1 MSTKVDNGRKEG
13 QKVRIKE
20 HIDYPLL
27 QERRP
32 QKYQLHKYFARKPP
46 NVVAEYIN
54 KYSKQGEIVLD
65 PFCGS
70 GVTPAEALRLDR
82 KAIAIDL
89 DPVAIFL
96 TRLTCQP
103 ADLTDLEKAFDHI
116 KEITKEEINKLY
128 LTKCPKCQS
137 DAITTHTIWQFEG
150 KQSAKEKPLEIWYE
164 CQNPNCNPKG
174 GKSGEKLVED
184 YDLAKLQQIEEM
196 EIPYWYPQTRLY
208 YPDGTPFK
216 EGTHLEG
223 IDSVPSLFTRRNL
236 IALSTLL
243 HEIEALPNGIAKD
256 LMKLA
261 FSSAL
266 AQVSRLVIVIERT
279 KAGELKEKRQAGGWI
294 RPRFWVPAKHFELNV
309 WDSFEN
315 RYQALL
321 KGKEESNEDIPLYQ
335 RAKDADDLINGKANI
350 LLMNES
356 ALTALRKLPDNCVD
370 YVFTDPPYGGAI
382 QYLEL
387 STLWA
392 SWLRFDMPYSDEL
405 TINPAQKK
413 GFDYYHQL
421 LRAIFAEVYRLL
433 ETGRWV
439 TITFHST
446 DIKVYNSIIRA
457 VSYAGFD
464 LENIVYQPTPASPKA
479 SLQPYGSAVG
489 DYYLRFRK
497 PSSVAQLPPIGEE
510 IDTERYERV
519 VVETVKRMLVE
530 RGEPTLY
537 TDILK
542 GIYMELEKHGF
553 LFLAKPEQIQ
563 DIVKRHEG
571 EEFVFIEGKGWWLK
585 EPSRYWLHITPLAD
599 RLEKAITQ
607 VLLKRQVVSFSEVLK
622 GVFLTFRNALTPSSS
637 SVEEIL
643 EAYAEKAP
651 GGMWKIRPSIAQ
663 RESEHSLMI
672 GRLAEMGKKA
682 GYKVWVGLR
691 EQGDIYEGEP
701 LSTLCTFQDWA
712 SLSLAQDKLDFIE
725 NIDLLWLRENEIKYA
740 FEVENTTAI
749 TEAIN
754 RCSNIPPEHQT
765 TKCIVIPEE
774 RRPLLYKK
782 VHSELLKDRVA
793 KEGWKFIYYADL
805 ERFFN
810 ETRSKKQIQ
819 ITNFEAI
826 LQTEV
831 ELPKVEA
838 QAKLPL

>member
-1 MSTKVDNGRKEG
+1 
-13 QKVRIKE
+13 VRIKE

-27 QERRP
+27 QEKRP
-32 QKYQLHKYFARKPP
+32 EKYQMHKYFARKPA
-46 NVVAEYIN
+46 NVVAEYIST
-54 KYSKQGEIVLD
+54 YSKQDEIVLD

-70 GVTPAEALRLDR
+70 GVTPIEALRLGR

-103 ADLTDLEKAFDHI
+103 ADLADLQKAFDQL
-116 KEITKEEINKLY
+116 KGTAKEEINKLY
-128 LTKCPKCQS
+128 LTRCPKCQS

-150 KQSAKEKPLEIWYE
+150 EQSTNAKPLEIWYK
-164 CQNPNCNPKG
+164 CLNPHCNPKG
-174 GKSGEKLVED
+174 GKSGGKLVEED
-184 YDLAKLQQIEEM
+184 DLVKLQQIEETT
-196 EIPYWYPQTRLY
+196 IPYWYPKTRLY
-208 YPDGTPFK
+208 YPDGTLFK

-223 IDSVPSLFTRRNL
+223 IDSVPSLFTKRNL
-236 IALSTLL
+236 TALSLL
-243 HEIEALPNGIAKD
+243 LREIEALPDGVTRD
-256 LMKLA
+256 LVKLA
-261 FSSAL
+261 FSSTL

-279 KAGELKEKRQAGGWI
+279 KAGKLKEKRQAGGWI
-294 RPRFWVPAKHFELNV
+294 RPRFWIPAKHFELNV

-315 RYQALL
+315 RYRAVL
-321 KGKEESNEDIPLYQ
+321 KGKEESNEDITDYRQ
-335 RAKDADDLINGKANI
+335 AEETDDLLGGKANI

-392 SWLRFDMPYSDEL
+392 SWLRFDMPFADEL

-421 LRAIFAEVYRLL
+421 LRTIFAEVYRVVK
-433 ETGRWV
+433 TGRWV

-497 PSSVAQLPPIGEE
+497 PLSVAKLAPEAVE
-510 IDTERYERV
+510 IDKERYERV
-519 VVETVKRMLVE
+519 VVEAVKEMLVK

-542 GIYMELEKHGF
+542 GIYMELDKHGF
-553 LFLAKPEQIQ
+553 LFIASPEHIQ
-563 DIVKRHEG
+563 DVIKKQ
-571 EEFVFIEGKGWWLK
+571 EELVFIEGRGWWLK
-585 EPSRYWLHITPLAD
+585 DPSKYWLHITPLAD
-599 RLEKAITQ
+599 RLEKAIIQ
-607 VLLKRQVVSFSEVLK
+607 VLRKRQVVSFSEVLK
-622 GVFLTFRNALTPSSS
+622 EVFLDFRNAMTPSSA

-643 EAYAEKAP
+643 EAYAEKVP
-651 GGMWKIRPSIAQ
+651 GGLWRMRPSIEQ

-672 GRLAEMGKKA
+672 GRLAEVGKKV
-682 GYKVWVGLR
+682 GYKVWIGKP
-691 EQGDIYEGEP
+691 EQAKIYEGKRLAE
-701 LSTLCTFQDWA
+701 LCTFRDLS
-712 SLSLAQDKLDFIE
+712 SLSLAPDKLDFIE
-725 NIDLLWLRENEIKYA
+725 NIDLLWLKTDKIAYA
-740 FEVENTTAI
+740 FEVENTTVI

-754 RCSNIPPEHQT
+754 RCTNIPPEYQT

-774 RRPLLYKK
+774 RRALLYKK
-782 VHSELLKDRVA
+782 VNSELLKERVA
-793 KEGWKFIYYADL
+793 KEGWKFIYYTDL
-805 ERFFN
+805 ERAFN
-810 ETRSKKQIQ
+810 ETKGRKQIQ
-819 ITNFEAI
+819 IADFEAI
-826 LQTEV
+826 FETTV
-831 ELPKVEA
+831 EPPKVEA
-838 QAKLPL
+838 QASLPL